1 MSEYR
6 SEDIHNIALV
16 GHGGSGKTLLAEA
29 LLHAAGA
36 VQTMGTI
43 ERGSTVCDFD
53 PEEKDHQHS
62 LSSAVASFDYKSRL
76 INLVDTPGYPDFLG
90 QAYASLEAVETVAV
104 VINAQTGIEMVTRR
118 MLEKAA
124 EENLCRLIIVNR
136 IDAENVDLATL
147 LTQIRDTFGSECLP
161 INLPSKG
168 ASTVVDCFFD
178 PEGESD
184 ILSVQDAHTE
194 IIDQVVEVDEE
205 LMAAYLE
212 QGEVSPK
219 QLHDPFEQAMREG
232 HLIPVC
238 FTSAKTGAGVPELL
252 EIFVKLMPNPHEG
265 NPHVFLRCDGEEQE
279 EFVAE
284 HDPAK
289 HVLAHVFKVTAD
301 PFVGKMGIF
310 RVHQGTVTADSQ
322 LYIGDARKPFKVG
335 HLYRMFGKET
345 REIPRAVPGEICAV
359 AKIEEIEFDA
369 VLHDSQQD
377 GGVCLRPMS
386 FPQPMHG
393 LAIETQHLGDDQKLG
408 RALSMMSAEDPSFQ
422 VEHSAATNETVI
434 RGIGDLH
441 LRVIL
446 EKMKNRYNVEV
457 KTRPPRIAYR
467 ETVRGNAEGHHRHK
481 KQTGGAGQFGEVF
494 LRIEPLARGTGFE
507 FVNAVVGGTIPGQF
521 LPAVEKGV
529 RQAMESGFLAGYA
542 LQDIRVTVYD
552 GKHHSVDSKE
562 VAFVSAGKKAFRDAV
577 SKAKPVLLEPVVKID
592 IVAPEASMGDITGDL
607 SGRRGRISSTDA
619 AGTGMLH
626 ISGEI
631 PLAEIS
637 DYQSFLKSA
646 TGGQGSYGVE
656 FSHYQDVPAN
666 IQKAIVEEYQAPSE
680 ED

>member
-322 LYIGDARKPFKVG
+322 IYIGDARKPFKVG

-345 REIPRAVPGEICAV
+345 REIPKAVPGEICAV

>member
-345 REIPRAVPGEICAV
+345 REIPKAVPGEICAV